1 MQVAN
6 KTFFSLQSD
15 SNVTYIGSNKVSNER
30 TSESGAPSRPSGWRA
45 PGAPGDR
52 GPQAWRRK
60 RGQVL
65 FPTEE
70 GKGGV
75 GSLSTASV
83 PAAPLLLALP
93 RRLLEARTCSQGSAL
108 PSHSHRCLPFLF
120 ALRLSFSQCYLLDHW
135 VPNATPRASRS
146 VTQTAFLPPLS
157 LAHLPLRTEKKKSTM
172 LPTPLHGA
180 PSCGSGMGP
189 GRGGAAG
196 GRVAWRGASQQAGG

>member
-1 MQVAN
+1 M
-6 KTFFSLQSD
+6 
-15 SNVTYIGSNKVSNER
+15 
-30 TSESGAPSRPSGWRA
+30 
-45 PGAPGDR
+45 
-52 GPQAWRRK
+52 
-60 RGQVL
+60 L

-135 VPNATPRASRS
+135 VPNATPRAARS

-180 PSCGSGMGP
+180 PYPPLLPAGVGWAQGEEGP
-189 GRGGAAG
+189 REAG
-196 GRVAWRGASQQAGG
+196 WRGEGQASKPGAEAGTASVV

>member
-1 MQVAN
+1 M
-6 KTFFSLQSD
+6 
-15 SNVTYIGSNKVSNER
+15 
-30 TSESGAPSRPSGWRA
+30 
-45 PGAPGDR
+45 
-52 GPQAWRRK
+52 
-60 RGQVL
+60 L

-83 PAAPLLLALP
+83 PAALLLLALP
-93 RRLLEARTCSQGSAL
+93 RRLLEARTCSQGSVL
-108 PSHSHRCLPFLF
+108 PSHSHCRLPFLF

-180 PSCGSGMGP
+180 PYPPAPSCGSGMGP

>member
-1 MQVAN
+1 M
-6 KTFFSLQSD
+6 
-15 SNVTYIGSNKVSNER
+15 
-30 TSESGAPSRPSGWRA
+30 
-45 PGAPGDR
+45 
-52 GPQAWRRK
+52 
-60 RGQVL
+60 L

-83 PAAPLLLALP
+83 PAALLFLALP

-108 PSHSHRCLPFLF
+108 PSHSHRRLPFLF

-135 VPNATPRASRS
+135 VPNATPRAARS

-157 LAHLPLRTEKKKSTM
+157 LAHLPLRTEKKSTM

-180 PSCGSGMGP
+180 PYPPLHGAPYPPLLPAGVGWAQGEEGP
-189 GRGGAAG
+189 REAG
-196 GRVAWRGASQQAGG
+196 WRGEGQASKPGAEAGTASVV

>member
-1 MQVAN
+1 M
-6 KTFFSLQSD
+6 
-15 SNVTYIGSNKVSNER
+15 
-30 TSESGAPSRPSGWRA
+30 
-45 PGAPGDR
+45 
-52 GPQAWRRK
+52 
-60 RGQVL
+60 L

-93 RRLLEARTCSQGSAL
+93 RRLLEARTCSQGSVL
-108 PSHSHRCLPFLF
+108 PSHSHCRLPFLF

-135 VPNATPRASRS
+135 VPNATPRAARS

-172 LPTPLHGA
+172 LPTPPLLPAGVGWA
-180 PSCGSGMGP
+180 QGKEGP
-189 GRGGAAG
+189 REAG
-196 GRVAWRGASQQAGG
+196 WRGEGQASKPGAEAGTASVV